1 MADERHAHEPAM
13 VVKQSKILW
22 VLVAAILW
30 LAYQVGQ
37 IPLMIEKIL
46 HREFM
51 TTQQIV
57 DHEMDDTNDNYEES
71 LNLILQ
77 GKGAYDILQAFH
89 CNLTQ
94 DEVMNNANADIHGS
108 HGEH

>member
-1 MADERHAHEPAM
+1 MADERRTHEPAM

-22 VLVAAILW
+22 ILVAAILW

-37 IPLMIEKIL
+37 LPLMIEKIL

-51 TTQQIV
+51 TTQKIV
-57 DHEMDDTNDNYEES
+57 DHEMDDANDNYEES

-77 GKGAYDILQAFH
+77 GKGAYDVLQAFH
-89 CNLTQ
+89 CNLTK
-94 DEVMNNANADIHGS
+94 DEVMRNANEDIHGG
-108 HGEH
+108 HH